1 MGISGAKSPLAG
13 ECLERAQRLNRP
25 ACVDHEGGG
34 LVVLSP
40 DGGVDQPYFLTR
52 RQTRGDL
59 GDDVEIG
66 GAEHLGKCRPNRIS
80 SIACRGIHE
89 SPSYTSVLISR
100 RPFGRHLIHAYP
112 GIWARDLASKIR
124 QSDPLC
130 CCVHPQ
136 PGQLWDRVQAASRP
150 CGNAGGFA
158 GLSR

>member
-89 SPSYTSVLISR
+89 
-100 RPFGRHLIHAYP
+100 
-112 GIWARDLASKIR
+112 DLASKIR

-158 GLSR
+158 GLGR